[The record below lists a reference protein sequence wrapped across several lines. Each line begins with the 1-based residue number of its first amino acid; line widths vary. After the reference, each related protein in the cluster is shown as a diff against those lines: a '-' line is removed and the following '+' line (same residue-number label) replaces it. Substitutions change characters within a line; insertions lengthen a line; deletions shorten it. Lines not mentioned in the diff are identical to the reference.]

1 MITVIAEIKVKPG
14 HRATVL
20 QAIEKLV
27 PLVLAEEGCG
37 EYTPMVDSH
46 THAPGRNCRR
56 TRCLCWKMAKPVASG
71 KTPADRAYAQAPRD
85 HQGLRAGY
93 RDLRAGKRAV
103 IPSEALCGL
112 WRFCL
117 KAGADVVEKTGEAR
131 RQLGVV
137 VIHRVDRLTR
147 VQRLPHQQRY
157 QPARFP
163 IASRHKVRQLDNA
176 RPRSAN
182 SRSVSPLEAEIV
194 GSMAKCR
201 ACR

>member
-1 MITVIAEIKVKPG
+1 MLEKWQSQSHLEKHLQIEHMLKHRETIKDY
-14 HRATVL
+14 VL
-20 QAIEKLV
+20 GTGSTCWK
-27 PLVLAEEGCG
+27 
-37 EYTPMVDSH
+37 
-46 THAPGRNCRR
+46 
-56 TRCLCWKMAKPVASG
+56 TRCN
-71 KTPADRAYAQAPRD
+71 
-85 HQGLRAGY
+85 
-93 RDLRAGKRAV
+93 
-103 IPSEALCGL
+103 PSEALCGL

-176 RPRSAN
+176 RPAQRQLTQRLPAGG
-182 SRSVSPLEAEIV
+182 RDRRFDGEMPRLPVTQRPLVQQLRIGESQQA
-194 GSMAKCR
+194 MAVQIFHAARFAMPLQVIR
-201 ACR
+201 AGENAQPAVAQQARV

>member
-1 MITVIAEIKVKPG
+1 MLKHRETIKDYVLGTEI
-14 HRATVL
+14 
-20 QAIEKLV
+20 
-27 PLVLAEEGCG
+27 C
-37 EYTPMVDSH
+37 
-46 THAPGRNCRR
+46 
-56 TRCLCWKMAKPVASG
+56 
-71 KTPADRAYAQAPRD
+71 
-85 HQGLRAGY
+85 
-93 RDLRAGKRAV
+93 AGKRAV

-163 IASRHKVRQLDNA
+163 IASRRIKSA
-176 RPRSAN
+176 SWTMPAPRSAN
-182 SRSVSPLEAEIV
+182 SRSVSRWRPRSSVRWRNAAPAGDAAALVQQLRIGESQQAMAVQIFHAARFAMPLQVI
-194 GSMAKCR
+194 R
-201 ACR
+201 AGENAQPAVAQQASV